1 MSFRRRITF
10 ASAAAVAV
18 AVLLASALVYVLTS
32 NELHGQI
39 DSQLR
44 AGARTTC
51 D

>member
-18 AVLLASALVYVLTS
+18 AVLLASVLVYVLTS
-32 NELHGQI
+32 N
-39 DSQLR
+39 SCTAR
-44 AGARTTC
+44 STRSCAPARTTC